1 MTTASLRRGF
11 CNICAKSYNVLHMWR
26 CLSSKCEENLQ
37 SLCQQRITWLENDP
51 DVSVTF
57 DISSSIMEQFSKL
70 HETIKQLSGALNEI
84 EECSFKLDALYNL
97 NVQSGDVVLNNL
109 IQKVKC
115 ALGEIIPHL
124 KMDLKCKRA
133 IIEELGFARTKCM
146 VIVCL
151 TAWIHEPYFPKMMC
165 TSLLQ
170 ILQDV
175 ENKLSSRSS
184 VLVVSISSVLGVC
197 SSSCG

>member
-1 MTTASLRRGF
+1 LYKMATASLRRGF
-11 CNICAKSYNVLHMWR
+11 CNICAKSYNVLHSWR
-26 CLSSKCEENLQ
+26 CLSSKCEEKLE
-37 SLCQQRITWLENDP
+37 SVCQQRITWLENDP
-51 DVSVTF
+51 DGSVTF
-57 DISSSIMEQFSKL
+57 DISSTITEQFGML
-70 HETIKQLSGALNEI
+70 HETTNQLSGALNEI
-84 EECSFKLDALYNL
+84 EEYLFKLDALYNL
-97 NVQSGDVVLNNL
+97 SVQSGDGVLNNL

-170 ILQDV
+170 ILQNVDS
-175 ENKLSSRSS
+175 ELSSS
-184 VLVVSISSVLGVC
+184 
-197 SSSCG
+197 